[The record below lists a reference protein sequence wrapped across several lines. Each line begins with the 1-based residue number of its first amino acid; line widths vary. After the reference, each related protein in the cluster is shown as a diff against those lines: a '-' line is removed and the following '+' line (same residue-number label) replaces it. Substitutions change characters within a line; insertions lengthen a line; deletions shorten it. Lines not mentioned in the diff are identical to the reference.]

1 MSGSPPHSSPTAAV
15 SDSTSDSTSDITSDI
30 TPGAARGPVTQLLRQ
45 WAAGDAHALDA
56 LVPLVYDE
64 LRRLAARHLHQ
75 ERDGHTL
82 TPPGLVHEAFMR
94 LSNDGALQF
103 ESRAQFF
110 GLASRLMRHVLIDHA
125 RARAAQKRGVPA
137 LSFDELSDCAQATLS
152 TQSAHRALDLLAL
165 DQALQQLERLD
176 PQQCRVV
183 ELRFFGGLSV
193 DETAAAL
200 AISPASVKREWASAR
215 AWLLRALSG
224 SALSSSLAP

>member
-1 MSGSPPHSSPTAAV
+1 MSGSSTRGGGLDTTGHPPP
-15 SDSTSDSTSDITSDI
+15 
-30 TPGAARGPVTQLLRQ
+30 PGPVTRLLKR
-45 WAAGDAHALDA
+45 WAAGDAQALDQ

-75 ERDGHTL
+75 EREGHTL
-82 TPPGLVHEAFMR
+82 TPPALVHEAFMR
-94 LSNDGALQF
+94 LSNDGGLHF
-103 ESRAQFF
+103 DSRAQFF

-125 RARAAQKRGVPA
+125 RARAAHKRGTPA
-137 LSFDELSDCAQATLS
+137 VSLDELGDGAQAPAAV
-152 TQSAHRALDLLAL
+152 QAAGHALDLLAL
-165 DQALQQLERLD
+165 DEALQRLEQLD

-215 AWLLRALSG
+215 AWLLRALAG
-224 SALSSSLAP
+224 STATAS

>member
-1 MSGSPPHSSPTAAV
+1 MSGSPPHSGPTATA
-15 SDSTSDSTSDITSDI
+15 SDA
-30 TPGAARGPVTQLLRQ
+30 TPRPPQGPVTRLLRQ
-45 WAAGDAHALDA
+45 WAAGDTQALDA

-64 LRRLAARHLHQ
+64 LRRLAARHLHH

-82 TPPGLVHEAFMR
+82 TPPGLVHEAFLR
-94 LSNDGALQF
+94 LSNDGGLQF

-125 RARAAQKRGVPA
+125 RARAAHKRGVPA
-137 LSFDELSDCAQATLS
+137 LSFDELSDCAQAAVTL
-152 TQSAHRALDLLAL
+152 QAEQRALDLLAL
-165 DQALQQLERLD
+165 DQALQRLEKLD

-193 DETAAAL
+193 DETATAL

-224 SALSSSLAP
+224 RALSSALVS

>member
-1 MSGSPPHSSPTAAV
+1 MSGSSTRTGLSAAA
-15 SDSTSDSTSDITSDI
+15 SL
-30 TPGAARGPVTQLLRQ
+30 TPADLPQSQGPQGPVTRLLKR
-45 WAAGDAHALDA
+45 WAAGDAQALDE

-94 LSNDGALQF
+94 LSNDRELQF

-125 RARAAQKRGVPA
+125 RARAAHKRGTPVVS
-137 LSFDELSDCAQATLS
+137 LDELGDGAQAAGHTPDL
-152 TQSAHRALDLLAL
+152 LDLLAL
-165 DQALQQLERLD
+165 DQALQRLEQLD

-215 AWLLRALSG
+215 AWLLRALAGNAAVAS
-224 SALSSSLAP
+224 